1 MNLLSIVISLINGY
15 KTYASVILTIVSGL
29 GMILS
34 KQYSD
39 GISQVFQ
46 VLVILFGGASVASLR
61 HDMVPPSSEI
71 PQLPID

>member
-1 MNLLSIVISLINGY
+1 MNLISIVLNLINGY
-15 KTYASVILTIVSGL
+15 KTYASVILTIASGL

-46 VLVILFGGASVASLR
+46 GLVILFGGASVASLR
-61 HDMVPPSSEI
+61 HEMVAPTSDLS
-71 PQLPID
+71 QNSID

>member
-1 MNLLSIVISLINGY
+1 MKLNNLVIKLINAY

-39 GISQVFQ
+39 GISEVFQ
-46 VLVILFGGASVASLR
+46 GLVILFSGASVASLR
-61 HDMVPPSSEI
+61 HEMVSPTVDHQEFPE
-71 PQLPID
+71 P